1 MKQYGWPVGIALT
14 AVVMGTGGFFLG
26 TLTERVSN
34 LEQIS
39 QTPPQASIDI
49 AGARAP
55 HVVAAAPVYP
65 QAAPQAFQ
73 ETPTIAPAAPTIAS
87 SGLTADGVPVQAQ
100 PVLDNAELAAR
111 LIEAV
116 SKTSSITTAG
126 KESQTGTPVFAFIDP
141 RCPYCAKAATELVG
155 NVPVTW
161 ISTTVLGDSENGLR
175 LVEALQSSEDPELA
189 LEQMHTGQLVPKE
202 PSNDTREAVNENA
215 GVLYSIY
222 AGAENSI
229 AVPTLL
235 VPEADGTLRLF
246 RGFGD
251 GDGAKV
257 IAAYGG

>member
-1 MKQYGWPVGIALT
+1 MKQYGWPIGLALT
-14 AVVMGTGGFFLG
+14 AIVMGAGGFFIG

-39 QTPPQASIDI
+39 QTSPQASIEV

-55 HVVAAAPVYP
+55 QVVAAAPIYP
-65 QAAPQAFQ
+65 QAAPQPFQ
-73 ETPTIAPAAPTIAS
+73 ATPTIAPVVPTIAT
-87 SGLTADGVPVQAQ
+87 SGLTADGVPAQAQ
-100 PVLDNAELAAR
+100 PVLDNPELAAR

-116 SKTSSITTAG
+116 SKTTSITTAG
-126 KESQTGTPVFAFIDP
+126 QEGQTGTPVYAFIDP
-141 RCPYCAKAATELVG
+141 RCPFCAKAAAELVG

-161 ISTTVLGDSENGLR
+161 ISTTVLGDTENGLR
-175 LVEALQSSEDPELA
+175 MVEALQSAEDPDLA
-189 LEQMHTGQLVPKE
+189 LEQMHTGQLE
-202 PSNDTREAVNENA
+202 PIAPSAETREAVNENA